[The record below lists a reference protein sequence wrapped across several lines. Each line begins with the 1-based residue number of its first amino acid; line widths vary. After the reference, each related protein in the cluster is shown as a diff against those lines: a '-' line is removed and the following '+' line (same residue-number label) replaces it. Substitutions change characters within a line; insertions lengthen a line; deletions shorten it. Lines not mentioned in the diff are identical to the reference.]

1 MKLSKFI
8 QRIVIALALGFPG
21 IVMGQAVPGVITPTT
36 DQTQAA
42 PVGDPSPNDL
52 RELMRLL
59 ADERVQHW
67 LGEQAI
73 AGSESFEADG
83 GEGIGLQ
90 ELLATRLEAVNL
102 RVQRLKT
109 AWESAGEQFAEFQV
123 GWAEQLG
130 EGETLR
136 SIVYV
141 IVFLIIG
148 AGLEWLY
155 WRYAYDIR
163 RRIEYAT
170 YENPE
175 RRIKATFTRA
185 MLAGLGITLFALGT
199 LGGFLAFEW
208 PPLVE
213 IVVLNLLV
221 AVVTIRLVNTV
232 CVFILCPRVSALRPI
247 SLRTPVARYIY
258 WWTMMVVAV
267 ICVSGLS
274 ADAMAE
280 IRMVS
285 DAALIIGSATGTLV
299 AALLIAA
306 VWQWRWRARQTGAE
320 QTTSATAAA
329 FTTLFIVI
337 AWAMWE
343 TGVRSAMWTLVI
355 VAVFPFVD
363 RCLRMLVGAFAK
375 MPAPEPEVEEVGQED
390 SEPEPEP
397 DLEQTSEAEP
407 AEPEPNHA
415 PPEEKKRPRLYAPVL
430 ERLVRF
436 VLVVVAVILLAE
448 VWALDLITLSESS
461 TAIGRTLSASIDIL
475 VAYLIA
481 DLIWVWARTA
491 IDTRMADYVPPEPGH
506 APGPDARLATLL
518 PLIRKILM
526 VTLLLMVGLI
536 VLSSLGVNVGPLL
549 AGAGVVGIAIGFG
562 AQTLVRD
569 IVSGIFFLLD
579 DAFRVG
585 EYVEMGEI
593 RGTVESI
600 SVRSLRLRHHRGM
613 VHTIPF
619 GEMTFLTNHSRDWV
633 IMKLELRVPFETD
646 LKLVKNLVNDIGKE
660 MQKDPEYGHHIL
672 EPLKSQGVRRM
683 EEFNMVVGVKF
694 MARPGEQWVMR
705 KVAYQKVR
713 DAFDAHGINFA
724 QRNVKVEVVGG
735 DAMTEE
741 TRNAAMAAAQDAI
754 EQPVGEPTAIPDEP

>member
-1 MKLSKFI
+1 MKRSKIIQSLSF
-8 QRIVIALALGFPG
+8 ALALALPGF
-21 IVMGQAVPGVITPTT
+21 VTAQTVPGVVTLSSPAE
-36 DQTQAA
+36 TQPA
-42 PVGDPSPNDL
+42 PVEDPSPNDL

-73 AGSESFEADG
+73 AGGEDLEAGG
-83 GEGIGLQ
+83 GEATGLQ
-90 ELLATRLEAVNL
+90 ELLATRLEAVNT

-109 AWESAGEQFAEFQV
+109 AWERAGEQFAEFQV
-123 GWAEQLG
+123 AWAEQLG

-185 MLAGLGITLFALGT
+185 MLAGLGITLFSLGT

-221 AVVTIRLVNTV
+221 AVVTIRLVNTA
-232 CVFILCPRVSALRPI
+232 CVFVLCPRVSALRPI
-247 SLRTPVARYIY
+247 SLSTPVARYIY
-258 WWTMMVVAV
+258 WWTMIVVAV
-267 ICVSGLS
+267 ICVGGLS

-299 AALLIAA
+299 ALMLMAA
-306 VWQWRWRARQTGAE
+306 VWQWRWRQNGGE
-320 QTTSATAAA
+320 QTTSAAAA
-329 FTTLFIVI
+329 VFTTLFIVI

-355 VAVFPFVD
+355 VAVFPFID
-363 RCLRMLVGAFAK
+363 RCLRILVGAFAK
-375 MPAPEPEVEEVGQED
+375 VPVPKPEVEEKEI
-390 SEPEPEP
+390 EAPESDPEP
-397 DLEQTSEAEP
+397 DLESMGDGEP
-407 AEPEPNHA
+407 GEPQPDQA

-430 ERLVRF
+430 ERLARF
-436 VLVVVAVILLAE
+436 ALVVVAVIALAQ

-461 TAIGRTLSASIDIL
+461 TTVGRALSASIDIL
-475 VAYLIA
+475 VAFLIA

-491 IDTRMADYVPPEPGH
+491 IDTRMADYTPPEPGH

-518 PLIRKILM
+518 PLIRNILM
-526 VTLLLMVGLI
+526 VTLLLMVSLI
-536 VLSSLGVNVGPLL
+536 VLSSLGVNVAPLL
-549 AGAGVVGIAIGFG
+549 AGAGVLGIAIGFG

-585 EYVEMGEI
+585 EYIEMGEI

-646 LKLVKNLVNDIGKE
+646 LKLVKNLVKDIGKE
-660 MQKDPEYGHHIL
+660 MEKDPEYGHHIL

-735 DAMTEE
+735 GAMSEE
-741 TRNAAMAAAQDAI
+741 TRNAATAAAQDSI
-754 EQPVGEPTAIPDEP
+754 EQPVGEPAAIPDEP